1 MSKAAHMTITN
12 DDGRALELHLRM
24 SPEGADIR
32 AAGNL
37 APMVQARV
45 AELGMALAS
54 QGLTLGSFEMSRDGQ
69 GRSSRDGEEERD
81 SGRDDAPSGRRAVRA
96 SSATGAGAVTN
107 VAGRIHVKV

>member
-1 MSKAAHMTITN
+1 
-12 DDGRALELHLRM
+12 M

-54 QGLTLGSFEMSRDGQ
+54 QGLTLGSFEMGRDGQ

-81 SGRDDAPSGRRAVRA
+81 SHDDAPAGRRAVRA